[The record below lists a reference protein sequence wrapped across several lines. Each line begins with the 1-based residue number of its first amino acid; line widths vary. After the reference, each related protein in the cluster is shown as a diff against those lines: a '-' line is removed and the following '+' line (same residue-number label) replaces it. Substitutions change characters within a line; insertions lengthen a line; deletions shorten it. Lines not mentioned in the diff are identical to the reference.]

1 MKPGKPKPVIW
12 IFVPLAALFA
22 AAGGLAYG
30 LLGYAAVK
38 GALDGL
44 APDGNFERLS
54 RGVYVATRMWFLIL
68 GSLNLLIGVIFLLAK
83 RRSQRWVAEAMAWL
97 AARWEALRA
106 DAGRYW
112 ARLAAARPRGRELW
126 LLLAITLAGALLR
139 GLWLDRPMQ
148 HDEAYSFIAF
158 ASRGLRVAISD
169 YHLPNNH
176 VLHTIL
182 MWLSTSLFGEAPWA
196 LRLPAY
202 LAGVA
207 IIPASYAAGRLAIGR
222 ATGLLAAALVA
233 FNSYLMHYSTDGRGY
248 TLMILLALLCW
259 CLAMQLLRRRNTFAW
274 LLLTAFGALG
284 FWVMPTM
291 VYPFAAVMAWLGLS
305 ALVGDRDPS
314 YTARRFWWDAI
325 ISGASTIVIMLVLY
339 IPIFINWGFNAVFN
353 NSIISIMR
361 DDSYEGFWQNLG
373 SRWGDS
379 WGQWHEGLG
388 AVLLVIGVAA
398 FALGLLRHLGRERRL
413 RMPLPLIG
421 LAVVL
426 AIMLL
431 QRVVGW
437 VRIWGFG
444 LPFYLVYVA
453 AGYSLVAAWLG
464 RRLGSRWKPA
474 MLVLVALV
482 YGYLTGN
489 WTLRGGDAAAEL
501 RGAAGEVERATE
513 FLSAQVEADDV
524 IAVISPD
531 SPAFWYYARQYGIPP
546 SSFEVLRDG
555 LDQVYVVLNTE
566 SGHTVEQ
573 VVTVRSGLND
583 KVHVD
588 DAEWLYASRVIAIYR
603 LPVRP

>member
-1 MKPGKPKPVIW
+1 MKWARRVW
-12 IFVPLAALFA
+12 LLVLLAALVA

-30 LLGYAAVK
+30 LLGNEIVK

-44 APDGNFERLS
+44 APDGDFERLS
-54 RGVYVATRMWFLIL
+54 RGAYEATQIWGLIVGSLSLLVGLVFLIQQE
-68 GSLNLLIGVIFLLAK
+68 
-83 RRSQRWVAEAMAWL
+83 RTQDWVANALEWL
-97 AARWEALRA
+97 GARRAALRA
-106 DAGRYW
+106 DAGSYW
-112 ARLAAARPRGRELW
+112 AQLAAARPRGRELW
-126 LLLAITLAGALLR
+126 LLLAITLAGAILRALL
-139 GLWLDRPMQ
+139 LDRPMQ

-158 ASRGLRVAISD
+158 ASRGLRIVLTD

-176 VLHTIL
+176 VLHTFL
-182 MWLSTSLFGEAPWA
+182 MWLSTNLFGETPWA

-207 IIPASYAAGRLAIGR
+207 LIPASYAAGRLAFGR

-233 FNSYLMHYSTDGRGY
+233 FNTYFIHFSTDGRGY
-248 TLMILLALLCW
+248 TLMILLAVLCW
-259 CLAMQLLRRRNTFAW
+259 CLAMQLLRGRNSFAW
-274 LLLTAFGALG
+274 LLLTLFGALG

-291 VYPFAAVMAWLGLS
+291 VYPYAAVMAWLGLS
-305 ALVGDRDPS
+305 ALLGDRDPG
-314 YTARRFWWDAI
+314 YPAPRFWRDAI
-325 ISGASTIVIMLVLY
+325 VSGLSTMAIMLALY
-339 IPIFINWGFNAVFN
+339 IPIFLNWDFNAVFN

-361 DDSYEGFWQNLG
+361 DDNYEGFFQNLG

-388 AVLLVIGVAA
+388 PLLLAIGVAA
-398 FALGLLRHLGRERRL
+398 FALGLLRHLSKKRRWRL
-413 RMPLPLIG
+413 SLPLIG

-453 AGYSLVAAWLG
+453 AGYSLAAGWLS
-464 RRLGSRWKPA
+464 RRLGTRWKPV
-474 MLVLVALV
+474 LLVAVALL
-482 YGYLTGN
+482 YGYLTTA
-489 WTLRGGDAAAEL
+489 WTMRPDDAAAEL

-513 FLSAQVEADDV
+513 FLSQRVDDDDV

-531 SPAFWYYARQYGIPP
+531 SPAFWYYARRYGIAQRL
-546 SSFEVLRDG
+546 FEVQRDG
-555 LDQVYVVLNTE
+555 LDEVYVVLNTE

-573 VVTVRSGLND
+573 VITLRSGLND
-583 KVHVD
+583 KVHLE
-588 DAEWLYASRVIAIYR
+588 DAEWLYESRVIAIYR
-603 LPVRP
+603 LAVDE